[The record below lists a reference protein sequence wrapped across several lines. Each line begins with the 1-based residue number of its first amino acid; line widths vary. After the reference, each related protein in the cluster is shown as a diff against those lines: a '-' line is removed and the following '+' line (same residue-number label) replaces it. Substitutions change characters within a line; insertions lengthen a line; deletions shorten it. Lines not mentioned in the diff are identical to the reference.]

1 MSNDEAV
8 NSDAG
13 GTDPMAAIVAA
24 MSDRASAIDAALDG
38 APKKHRFRR
47 NPRFDYP
54 KLVEPPAFMGAKV
67 VMANFSDFYVSDPE
81 HVRRLDVEWERETQ
95 GRRTGVRCLRV
106 FDEDRPGRH
115 LSINMFA
122 TVEDWLKNNY
132 LPAGHANMLQYR
144 PYVRNYA
151 STQLFFT
158 DIWDSFAPVDPD
170 VGFLQTFAL
179 IVEIDIANVDDM
191 HAFDEEWREAVEAG
205 RFGQRV
211 QKGRFA
217 GPWVGPGPM
226 APERNNDRPENNHAG
241 AHVYL
246 ALFSSRGEA
255 ENQKAW
261 DFLERLK
268 DKHSSIVEAMDVVNT
283 WVIQDA

>member
-1 MSNDEAV
+1 MSESE
-8 NSDAG
+8 NSTTG
-13 GTDPMAAIVAA
+13 GADPMVAMVAA
-24 MSDRASAIDAALDG
+24 MAARAAAISVALEE
-38 APKKHRFRR
+38 APKNRRFRH

-67 VMANFSDFYVSDPE
+67 VVANFSDFHVSDPE

-115 LSINMFA
+115 LSFNMFA
-122 TVEDWLKNNY
+122 TVEDWLKNTF
-132 LPAGHANMLQYR
+132 LPSGHANMLQYH
-144 PYVRNYA
+144 PYVRDYA
-151 STQLFFT
+151 ATQLYFT
-158 DIWDSFAPVDPD
+158 DIWDSFAPVDPN
-170 VGFLQTFAL
+170 VSFLQTFAL
-179 IVEIDIANVDDM
+179 VVEVDIANVDDM
-191 HAFDEEWREAVEAG
+191 DAFDEEWRKAVETG

-211 QKGRFA
+211 QKGRLA
-217 GPWVGPGPM
+217 APWVGPGPM
-226 APERNNDRPENNHAG
+226 APERNNDRPEENHPG

-255 ENQKAW
+255 EDQKAW
-261 DFLERLK
+261 DFLETLK
-268 DKHSSIVEAMDVVNT
+268 ANHSSIVEAMEVVNT